1 MPLPLRVTA
10 LGDGPPLLVL
20 HGLFGSAGNWS
31 SIARRLAA
39 THRVL
44 VADLRNHGDSPHDAR
59 MDYGAMAED
68 LSAVIAEHGGRAAVL
83 GHSMG
88 GKAAMVLALT
98 EPDRVSR
105 LVVVDIAPI
114 AYPPSFRPFA
124 EAMAALPLRPGLRRA
139 EADSALRDAVP
150 DAAMRAFLLQ
160 NLRLGDAAPSWRC
173 NLPVISEAIET
184 LSGFPALPEAARWPG
199 EALFVAG
206 ERSPYIDRRG
216 REAAL
221 ARFPAAAFVVVPGA
235 GHWVHAD
242 APEAF
247 LKAVTPFLAL
257 ASA

>member
-1 MPLPLRVTA
+1 MSLPLRVTA

-44 VADLRNHGDSPHDAR
+44 VADLRNHGDSPHDPR
-59 MDYGAMAED
+59 MDYLAMAED
-68 LSAVIAEHGGRAAVL
+68 CSALIAEHGGRAAVL

-88 GKAAMVLALT
+88 GKVAMGLALT

-105 LVVVDIAPI
+105 LVVVDIAPV
-114 AYPPSFRPFA
+114 AYPPTFRPYA
-124 EAMAALPLRPGLRRA
+124 EAMAALPLRTGLRRA
-139 EADSALRDAVP
+139 EADAALRESVP
-150 DAAMRAFLLQ
+150 DAATRAFLLQ
-160 NLRLGDAAPSWRC
+160 NLRLGEGAPEWRC
-173 NLPVISEAIET
+173 NLPVIAAALDT
-184 LSGFPALPEAARWPG
+184 LSGFPSFPDSTQWHG
-199 EALFVAG
+199 EALFVSG

-221 ARFPAAAFVVVPGA
+221 ARFPSAAFVVVPGA

-257 ASA
+257 PPG